1 LITLNSYFL
10 LKQVEYFGDFLSDRR
25 FFVERDKKRSPTF
38 TLELGCVQGSVLGP
52 ILFNMYL
59 NDLPNVI
66 GGDLTATYADD
77 TYVVVSDS
85 KWEVCERKVNVIL
98 RKHMEFLKNRGMVS
112 NPEKTELMVFNGPQ
126 ELEISLDGNKI
137 KASEAIKAL
146 GVTLDNKIK
155 WDKHIDK
162 QVCRV
167 TKILNG
173 IKIVKNKFDMDQ
185 IKKIVTAQVFS
196 ILYYCDIVW
205 LNPNLGYTNYKKLN
219 KVHYSALRIITG
231 DYRRIMSKKD
241 LNKLTQRL
249 PPRAWAH
256 YSASSFFI
264 KMCRSKSPTNLWMSL
279 QPNLYHNARHLNP
292 TVQDRSRMKIG
303 KKIIQNWIGTDLAK
317 LNFKWFEDVKL
328 TDYTIRVNLKRLF
341 YTENFS

>member
-1 LITLNSYFL
+1 
-10 LKQVEYFGDFLSDRR
+10 
-25 FFVERDKKRSPTF
+25 
-38 TLELGCVQGSVLGP
+38 
-52 ILFNMYL
+52 M
-59 NDLPNVI
+59 
-66 GGDLTATYADD
+66 
-77 TYVVVSDS
+77 
-85 KWEVCERKVNVIL
+85 
-98 RKHMEFLKNRGMVS
+98 
-112 NPEKTELMVFNGPQ
+112 
-126 ELEISLDGNKI
+126 
-137 KASEAIKAL
+137 
-146 GVTLDNKIK
+146 
-155 WDKHIDK
+155 
-162 QVCRV
+162 CRV